1 MNINEAENINTD
13 ISAEENKT
21 QYKGLLK
28 ATGLF
33 GGVQGLNMLT
43 ALIRNKLT
51 AVILGTSGFGLISVY
66 NSATTMLGNAT
77 NFGLP
82 ISAVRNLSDINKEND
97 YEKSARY
104 VGVVRSWI
112 LLTSL
117 LGLLVC
123 IVLSTQLSLW
133 TFGDKDYTRAF
144 YFLSVMVAATTY
156 AAGELAIL
164 KAVRQMREIALVSVY
179 SVLGSLF
186 IVVPIY
192 YFMGESGVIPALL
205 VLSLW
210 ILAVTLRYSLKH
222 FPFRSEERRVGKEC

>member
-144 YFLSVMVAATTY
+144 YFLSVMV
-156 AAGELAIL
+156 G
-164 KAVRQMREIALVSVY
+164 
-179 SVLGSLF
+179 
-186 IVVPIY
+186 
-192 YFMGESGVIPALL
+192 
-205 VLSLW
+205 
-210 ILAVTLRYSLKH
+210 
-222 FPFRSEERRVGKEC
+222 